1 MWLCLF
7 DLQDTKVGAVT
18 VLIALVS
25 HKWVES
31 IALSA
36 RCLKAGANWWCAP
49 RLPGVPFLGSPFS
62 CKVIACPGFVA
73 FWLPRCSGRALEAS
87 LRTRGLENLQKFPFL

>member
-1 MWLCLF
+1 MLTF
-7 DLQDTKVGAVT
+7 TQDTKVGAVT

-36 RCLKAGANWWCAP
+36 RCLKAGANWWCAHCYDICFFGVCHASVP
-49 RLPGVPFLGSPFS
+49 LSRLCPFHAYSPS
-62 CKVIACPGFVA
+62 STGCDPLAHI
-73 FWLPRCSGRALEAS
+73 S
-87 LRTRGLENLQKFPFL
+87 QKTS